1 MDQYEIAVIG
11 SGPGGMSAAAHAA
24 ELNVSHVLL
33 EASPKHS
40 NTIQKYQKGKHVMD
54 TPNRLPLRSPLE
66 FVAGTREYIL
76 DKWEEGL
83 SETKT
88 NIRYKSE
95 VKSIEGEKGNFL
107 INQSHH

>member
-1 MDQYEIAVIG
+1 MEQFELAVIG

-24 ELNVSHVLL
+24 QLGLSHVLL

-66 FVAGTREYIL
+66 FAAGTRENIL
-76 DKWEEGL
+76 DTWEDGL
-83 SETKT
+83 NETKT
-88 NIRYKSE
+88 NVRYKSE
-95 VKSIEGEKGNFL
+95 VKSIDGEK
-107 INQSHH
+107 